1 MLNEYSILQDR
12 MSNIK
17 KRTTIAE
24 LLGISNRFKH
34 LQLDNDDKS
43 KYISPLLFTFNINE
57 QNPELDTMISDLAD
71 YKKQMKLNKKNNITK
86 EYANSSLNSLFYFLE
101 KNLLEISYITDK
113 EKRNERIKKIFEWF
127 KNKRRFVEDMT
138 NITMKTYIE
147 KGEVEEQE
155 ELLKK
160 SNEEKEKFIDD
171 SRHRNLELINYL
183 PLKIWNLFQF

>member
-1 MLNEYSILQDR
+1 MLNENSILQDR

-17 KRTTIAE
+17 KRMTIAE

-34 LQLDNDDKS
+34 LKIDSDDKS
-43 KYISPLLFTFNINE
+43 KYISQILFTFNIKE
-57 QNPELDTMISDLAD
+57 QNPELDSMISELAD
-71 YKKQMKLNKKNNITK
+71 YRKQVQLNKQSNIAK
-86 EYANSSLNSLFYFLE
+86 ENAYSSLNSLFYFLE

-127 KNKRRFVEDMT
+127 QNKRRYVEDMT

-160 SNEEKEKFIDD
+160 SNEKKELSGIDC
-171 SRHRNLELINYL
+171 EI
-183 PLKIWNLFQF
+183 